1 MPFAAAAPPRS
12 PWQLFYGALLA
23 RRRRRARASA
33 ERLPVP
39 VVSLGNLHWG
49 GGGKTPFTAAV
60 AGDLAARGLAVAI
73 VSRGYRRTSRGP
85 LVVSLG
91 AGPRVAWSAAGDE
104 PFLLAQALPGVAVAV
119 GEQRVAA
126 ARLLLR
132 ELPHTPDLFL
142 LDDGFSHVAL
152 ARDIDLLLFP
162 AADPFAGGR
171 LAPAGRLREPLAAAR
186 HADAVVL
193 TGCAASEM
201 ATAGAELAAALAP
214 HGFRGPGFASASA
227 TGPPRSGQRNWRSE
241 WNGRSDFS
249 ELERRSAS
257 GQALPAGTRVVAFA
271 GIARPEVFFRDV
283 ERQEVEI
290 AARLVFPDHH
300 AYPDESIARIEGAFR
315 RHRAGAL
322 VTTAKDALKLQGRLS
337 PAPAV
342 LPLVARPEAAFW
354 EWFDERLA
362 RARK

>member
-1 MPFAAAAPPRS
+1 MQFAAAAPPRS

-214 HGFRGPGFASASA
+214 HGFLGPGFASASA
-227 TGPPRSGQRNWRSE
+227 TGPPRSGS
-241 WNGRSDFS
+241 GTGGASGTGGGI
-249 ELERRSAS
+249 SAS
-257 GQALPAGTRVVAFA
+257 ST
-271 GIARPEVFFRDV
+271 
-283 ERQEVEI
+283 
-290 AARLVFPDHH
+290 
-300 AYPDESIARIEGAFR
+300 S
-315 RHRAGAL
+315 
-322 VTTAKDALKLQGRLS
+322 
-337 PAPAV
+337 
-342 LPLVARPEAAFW
+342 
-354 EWFDERLA
+354 
-362 RARK
+362 

>member
-1 MPFAAAAPPRS
+1 MALATRASPRS
-12 PWQLFYGALLA
+12 PWQRLYAAVLA
-23 RRRRRARASA
+23 RRRRLAATEA

-49 GGGKTPFTAAV
+49 GGGKTPFTAAI
-60 AGDLAARGLAVAI
+60 AADLAARGLSVAI

-91 AGPRVAWSAAGDE
+91 AGPRVPWSAAGDE

-119 GEQRVAA
+119 GEQRVEA

-132 ELPHTPDLFL
+132 ELAHSPDLFL

-152 ARDIDLLLFP
+152 ARDIELLLFP
-162 AADPFAGGR
+162 AADPFAGSR

-193 TGCAASEM
+193 TGTAAAEM
-201 ATAGAELAAALAP
+201 ATAGADLAAALAP
-214 HGFRGPGFASASA
+214 HGFSGPGFASASA
-227 TGPPRSGQRNWRSE
+227 SGPPRSAAGTLLS
-241 WNGRSDFS
+241 
-249 ELERRSAS
+249 
-257 GQALPAGTRVVAFA
+257 PGTRVVAFA
-271 GIARPEVFFRDV
+271 GIARPEAFFRDA
-283 ERQEVEI
+283 ERQGFEV
-290 AARLVFPDHH
+290 AARLAFPDHH

-315 RHRAGAL
+315 RHRAAAL
-322 VTTAKDALKLQGRLS
+322 LTTAKDALKLQGRLEP
-337 PAPAV
+337 PAAV
-342 LPLVARPEAAFW
+342 LPVVARPEPAFW

-362 RARK
+362 RVLK

>member
-1 MPFAAAAPPRS
+1 M
-12 PWQLFYGALLA
+12 
-23 RRRRRARASA
+23 
-33 ERLPVP
+33 
-39 VVSLGNLHWG
+39 SLGNLHWG
-49 GGGKTPFTAAV
+49 GGGKTPFTAAI
-60 AGDLAARGLAVAI
+60 ASDLAARGLAVAI
-73 VSRGYRRTSRGP
+73 LSRGYRRTSRGP

-132 ELPHTPDLFL
+132 ELPHSPDLFL

-193 TGCAASEM
+193 TGCPASEM
-201 ATAGAELAAALAP
+201 ATAGARLATALAP

-227 TGPPRSGQRNWRSE
+227 CGPPRSGV
-241 WNGRSDFS
+241 GA
-249 ELERRSAS
+249 LGAS
-257 GQALPAGTRVVAFA
+257 GTGGTLETSGGIGGTGTALPAGTRVVAFA

-290 AARLVFPDHH
+290 AARLAFPDHH

-322 VTTAKDALKLQGRLS
+322 LTTAKDALKLQGRLS

-342 LPLVARPEAAFW
+342 LPIVARPEAAFW

-362 RARK
+362 RALNETPMRRRR

>member
-1 MPFAAAAPPRS
+1 MTALALAAPPPPRS
-12 PWQLFYGALLA
+12 PWQLLYGALLA
-23 RRRRRARASA
+23 RRRRRAAATA

-60 AGDLAARGLAVAI
+60 AADLQARGLAVAI
-73 VSRGYRRTSRGP
+73 VSRGYRRASRGP

-91 AGPRVAWSAAGDE
+91 GGPRIPWSAAGDE
-104 PFLLAQALPGVAVAV
+104 PFLLAELLPGVAVAV

-132 ELPHTPDLFL
+132 ELPQTPDLFL

-152 ARDIDLLLFP
+152 ARDIELLLFP

-171 LAPAGRLREPLAAAR
+171 LAPAGRLREPLGAAR

-193 TGCAASEM
+193 TGCPASEM
-201 ATAGAELAAALAP
+201 PTAGAHLARALAR
-214 HGFRGPGFASASA
+214 HGFSGPGFASSTAS
-227 TGPPRSGQRNWRSE
+227 GPPRAG
-241 WNGRSDFS
+241 
-249 ELERRSAS
+249 AS
-257 GQALPAGTRVVAFA
+257 GLAGAGSSSGGDLHGILPAGTRVVAFA
-271 GIARPEVFFRDV
+271 GIARPEGFFRDA
-283 ERQEVEI
+283 ERQGVEI
-290 AARLVFPDHH
+290 AARLAFPDHH

-322 VTTAKDALKLQGRLS
+322 LTTAKDALKLRGRLS
-337 PAPAV
+337 PAPSV
-342 LPLVARPEAAFW
+342 LPIVARPEPAFW

-362 RARK
+362 QARR

>member
-1 MPFAAAAPPRS
+1 MNRIVEASETTALPPLAPPRS

-23 RRRRRARASA
+23 RRRRRAAAHA

-49 GGGKTPFTAAV
+49 GGGKTPFTAAI
-60 AGDLAARGLAVAI
+60 ASDLAARGLAVAI

-91 AGPRVAWSAAGDE
+91 GGPLVPWSAAGDE
-104 PFLLAQALPGVAVAV
+104 PFLLAQSLPGVAVAV

-152 ARDIDLLLFP
+152 ARDIELLLFP

-193 TGCAASEM
+193 TGTPPPEL
-201 ATAGAELAAALAP
+201 ATAGRALAAALAP
-214 HGFRGPGFASASA
+214 HGFTGPGFASS
-227 TGPPRSGQRNWRSE
+227 
-241 WNGRSDFS
+241 
-249 ELERRSAS
+249 SAS
-257 GQALPAGTRVVAFA
+257 GPARTAAGLDLPAGTRVVAFA
-271 GIARPEVFFRDV
+271 GVARPEAFFRAA
-283 ERQEVEI
+283 EREGLEV
-290 AARLVFPDHH
+290 AARLVFADHH

-315 RHRAGAL
+315 RHRATAL
-322 VTTAKDALKLQGRLS
+322 LTTAKDALKLGGRIS

-342 LPLVARPEAAFW
+342 LPVVARPEAAFW

-362 RARK
+362 QAGR

>member
-1 MPFAAAAPPRS
+1 MPFAAADPSRS
-12 PWQLFYGALLA
+12 PWQVLYGALLD
-23 RRRRRARASA
+23 RRRRRAALRA

-49 GGGKTPFTAAV
+49 GGGKTPFTAAL
-60 AGDLAARGLAVAI
+60 AADLHARGLAVAI

-91 AGPRVAWSAAGDE
+91 AGPVVPWSAAGDE
-104 PFLLAQALPGVAVAV
+104 PYLLAQALPGVAVAV

-132 ELPHTPDLFL
+132 ELPHSPDLFL

-152 ARDIDLLLFP
+152 ARDIELLLFP

-171 LAPAGRLREPLAAAR
+171 LAPAGRLREPLSASR

-193 TGCAASEM
+193 TGTAPEEM
-201 ATAGAELAAALAP
+201 ASAGGQLARALAP
-214 HGFRGPGFASASA
+214 HGFSGVGFASASA
-227 TGPPRSGQRNWRSE
+227 SGPPRAAPISGFP
-241 WNGRSDFS
+241 GVP
-249 ELERRSAS
+249 LA
-257 GQALPAGTRVVAFA
+257 PGTRVVAFA
-271 GIARPEVFFRDV
+271 GIARPEAFFRDA
-283 ERQEVEI
+283 ERQELEI

-300 AYPDESIARIEGAFR
+300 AYPDESVARIEGAFR
-315 RHRAGAL
+315 RHRVGAL
-322 VTTAKDALKLQGRLS
+322 LTTAKDAIKLQGRIS

-342 LPLVARPEAAFW
+342 LPIVARPEAAFW
-354 EWFDERLA
+354 DWFDERLA
-362 RARK
+362 QVRR

>member
-1 MPFAAAAPPRS
+1 MPLAAAAPPRS
-12 PWQLFYGALLA
+12 PWQLLYGALLA

-49 GGGKTPFTAAV
+49 GGGKTPFTAAL
-60 AGDLAARGLAVAI
+60 AADLAARGLAVAI

-132 ELPHTPDLFL
+132 ELPHSPDLFL

-193 TGCAASEM
+193 TGCPASEM
-201 ATAGAELAAALAP
+201 ATAGARLAAALAP
-214 HGFRGPGFASASA
+214 HGFLGPGFASASA
-227 TGPPRSGQRNWRSE
+227 SGPPRSGIETS
-241 WNGRSDFS
+241 GT
-249 ELERRSAS
+249 S

-290 AARLVFPDHH
+290 AARLAFPDHH

-322 VTTAKDALKLQGRLS
+322 LTTAKDALKLQGRLS
-337 PAPAV
+337 PSPAV

-362 RARK
+362 RVRR

>member
-1 MPFAAAAPPRS
+1 MAFTAAVPPRS

-23 RRRRRARASA
+23 RRRRRARATA

-60 AGDLAARGLAVAI
+60 AADLAARGLAVAI

-91 AGPRVAWSAAGDE
+91 AGPRVSWSAAGDE

-132 ELPHTPDLFL
+132 ELPHSPDLFL

-193 TGCAASEM
+193 TGCSASEM
-201 ATAGAELAAALAP
+201 ATAGARLAAALAP
-214 HGFRGPGFASASA
+214 HGFIGPGFASS
-227 TGPPRSGQRNWRSE
+227 
-241 WNGRSDFS
+241 
-249 ELERRSAS
+249 SAS
-257 GQALPAGTRVVAFA
+257 GPPCSGIGRSGTSGASGDISGTLPAGTRVVAFA

-290 AARLVFPDHH
+290 AARLAFPDHH

-322 VTTAKDALKLQGRLS
+322 LTTAKDALKLHGRLS

-362 RARK
+362 RARR

>member
-1 MPFAAAAPPRS
+1 MTRMTTLALAAAPPPRS

-23 RRRRRARASA
+23 RRRRRAAASA

-60 AGDLAARGLAVAI
+60 AADLHARGLSVAI
-73 VSRGYRRTSRGP
+73 VSRGYRRVSRGP

-104 PFLLAQALPGVAVAV
+104 PYLLAQLLPGVAVAV

-152 ARDIDLLLFP
+152 ARDIELLLFP

-171 LAPAGRLREPLAAAR
+171 LAPSGRLREPLSAAR

-193 TGCAASEM
+193 TGCPAAEM
-201 ATAGAELAAALAP
+201 ATAGAHLAQALAP
-214 HGFRGPGFASASA
+214 HGFTGPGFASSTAS
-227 TGPPRSGQRNWRSE
+227 GPPRSGGS
-241 WNGRSDFS
+241 GKAGAG
-249 ELERRSAS
+249 EL
-257 GQALPAGTRVVAFA
+257 QATLPAGTRVVAFA
-271 GIARPEVFFRDV
+271 GIARPESFFRDA
-283 ERQEVEI
+283 ERQGVEI
-290 AARLVFPDHH
+290 AARLAFPDHH
-300 AYPDESIARIEGAFR
+300 AYPDESIARIEGALR
-315 RHRAGAL
+315 RHRAAAL
-322 VTTAKDALKLQGRLS
+322 LTTAKDALKLQGRLS

-342 LPLVARPEAAFW
+342 LPIVARPEPVFW
-354 EWFDERLA
+354 EWLDARLA
-362 RARK
+362 RIRR